1 MIHFVLFGE
10 MIQSNNMFHLGGDLP
25 TTLVRINPLYTP
37 AVSGELQGRE
47 AEVLT
52 VTRDTTEAD
61 LKQRRELS
69 RCGVLV
75 GWVGTKPRTRF
86 LLEVWAG

>member
-1 MIHFVLFGE
+1 M
-10 MIQSNNMFHLGGDLP
+10 
-25 TTLVRINPLYTP
+25 
-37 AVSGELQGRE
+37 SGELQGRE

-69 RCGVLV
+69 RL
-75 GWVGTKPRTRF
+75 GTGKIPNQDGTHLCWF
-86 LLEVWAG
+86 GEDK

>member
-1 MIHFVLFGE
+1 M
-10 MIQSNNMFHLGGDLP
+10 
-25 TTLVRINPLYTP
+25 
-37 AVSGELQGRE
+37 SGELQGRE

-86 LLEVWAG
+86 SLEVWEE

>member
-1 MIHFVLFGE
+1 M
-10 MIQSNNMFHLGGDLP
+10 
-25 TTLVRINPLYTP
+25 
-37 AVSGELQGRE
+37 SGELQGRE

-69 RCGVLV
+69 RCGWCGVLV
-75 GWVGTKPRTRF
+75 GEGKIPNQDVLISVGLGRTSKP
-86 LLEVWAG
+86 LGGL